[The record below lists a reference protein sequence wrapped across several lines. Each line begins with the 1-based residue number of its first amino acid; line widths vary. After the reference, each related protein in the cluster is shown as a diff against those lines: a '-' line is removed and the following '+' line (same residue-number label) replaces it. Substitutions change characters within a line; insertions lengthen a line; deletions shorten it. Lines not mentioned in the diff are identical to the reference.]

1 MHGLRYKSAYA
12 QGEKGHEK
20 GARQPRMVV
29 APGCGVA
36 TVGRRW
42 ASVSSF
48 GPGAMGTKPYSIY
61 IYNFLSN
68 LYAQHRA

>member
-1 MHGLRYKSAYA
+1 MHGLRYKPAYA

-36 TVGRRW
+36 KVGKRR

-48 GPGAMGTKPYSIY
+48 GPGATGTKP
-61 IYNFLSN
+61 
-68 LYAQHRA
+68 